1 MALRPQGIMGDIGT
15 WVSRR
20 KRPDIDESG
29 ILKASTEL
37 YYSDAATSI
46 QPQQYR
52 KENRVVLELKNVT
65 RDFGGIT
72 AVKDLDFKL
81 YEREILSIIG
91 PNGAGKTTLFNLI
104 SGIYSPSTGEI
115 IYEGRN
121 IAGLKPHQVARA
133 GIARTFQNVRLF
145 NKMTVTDNVK
155 VGRFCRTKS
164 GPLSILL
171 HLPLFQREE
180 KDVENRAKEILNL
193 FGARLTGYRFDQQAL
208 SLSYANRRR
217 LEIARALSTEARVL
231 LLDEPSAGMNPQ
243 ETKEITEF
251 IRKLRN
257 QYGYTIILIEH
268 KLKVVRTVSDRVLA
282 LDYGIKIAEGRYE
295 DVSHNESVIEAYLGK
310 KR

>member
-1 MALRPQGIMGDIGT
+1 MGDIGT